1 MSSEVTTKQNIFLRL
16 LEESEVTRIQRKF
29 EGIWNIIF
37 KVIASGYSIALLYS
51 AVSGSWPSWIMRGL
65 FLLFILIMIFMKYPA
80 RGKSPMNRPSA
91 VDFFLILLTVAAFGN
106 FIVDYQG
113 MAWRAGLPNERDV
126 IFGLIA
132 IAMVLEGCRR
142 AMSVILPSLA
152 LFSLV
157 YAYLGPYFPGAILSH
172 QGFSVAQIVGDSY
185 ASMNGIFGFVAYVFI
200 TYVMLFIVMG
210 TIFEKSGA
218 GTFFIDFPIAL
229 MSRFRGGPAKAAVV
243 ASCFFGMISGSAT
256 ANTVATGT
264 FTIPLMK
271 KTGYKPEVAGA
282 IEPAAS
288 TGGMFMPPVMGA
300 GAFLMAEMMHIP
312 YANVVRIAFF
322 PAILYFFSVLLMV
335 HFEACK
341 TGIGIIPP
349 ENRVDPLEVI
359 KKGWYYVVPII
370 LLLYVLLS
378 GSTPSLAAFYA
389 IISSVFIMVLR
400 YFSKGDFRKFFSDL
414 FDGLANGGEKSLIVG
429 STAGPVGIIV
439 GIALLTGLAFKFSAL
454 VLSYT
459 YGLKWMAL
467 LLVMFAT
474 FVLGMGITV
483 TADYLILALL
493 AVPAMGQ
500 MGIPL
505 IAAHL
510 SAFWYS
516 QSSNVTPPVCM
527 AAFAGAGIAGSNPY
541 KTGLYSMRFSS
552 YLYLMPFMFVYSPI
566 LMLDGFSYKVLL
578 SWMTAVVSTIP
589 FGAGAIGYLFGNLG
603 ILQRIILII
612 SSMFLLDPGF
622 VTDGIGLLLFAS
634 VGIPQY
640 LKEKRLKFEFQQL
653 HEQSVSKSYSN
664 SIPKQE

>member
-1 MSSEVTTKQNIFLRL
+1 
-16 LEESEVTRIQRKF
+16 
-29 EGIWNIIF
+29 
-37 KVIASGYSIALLYS
+37 
-51 AVSGSWPSWIMRGL
+51 MRGL

-80 RGKSPMNRPSA
+80 SRKSPMNRPSA
-91 VDFFLILLTVAAFGN
+91 IDFFLIFMSIVVFGN
-106 FIVDYQG
+106 FILDYQE
-113 MAWRAGLPNERDV
+113 MAWRAGLPNTRDV

-152 LFSLV
+152 LLSLL
-157 YAYLGPYFPGAILSH
+157 YAYFGPYFPGQILSH
-172 QGFSVAQIVGDSY
+172 QGFSVAQIVGDTY

-200 TYVMLFIVMG
+200 SYVMLFILMG
-210 TIFEKSGA
+210 SIFEKSGA

-271 KTGYKPEVAGA
+271 KTGYRPEVAGA

-312 YANVVRIAFF
+312 YAYVVKIAFF
-322 PAILYFFSVLLMV
+322 PAILYFLSVLVMV

-341 TGIGIIPP
+341 NGIGIISP
-349 ENRVDPLEVI
+349 EERLDPVRVF
-359 KKGWYYVVPII
+359 KKGWYYLLPIV

-389 IISSVFIMVLR
+389 ILTTVFIMFIKNLIQEGGI
-400 YFSKGDFRKFFSDL
+400 KNFFLNL
-414 FDGLANGGEKSLIVG
+414 FEGLVSGGEKSLIIG

-439 GIALLTGLAFKFSAL
+439 GIALLTGLAFKFSAV

-459 YGLKWMAL
+459 FGLKWMAL

-474 FVLGMGITV
+474 FILGMGITV
-483 TADYLILALL
+483 TADYMILALL

-505 IAAHL
+505 IAAHF

-541 KTGLYSMRFSS
+541 KTGLHAMRFSS

-566 LMLDGFSYKVLL
+566 LMPEGFSFNVLT
-578 SWMTAVVSTIP
+578 SWITAIASTIP
-589 FGAGAIGYLFGNLG
+589 FGAGAIGYFLGNLNFF
-603 ILQRIILII
+603 QRGVLII
-612 SSMFLLDPGF
+612 SSIFLLIPGF
-622 VTDGIGLLLFAS
+622 ITDGIGLLLFTL
-634 VGIPQY
+634 VGVQQY
-640 LKEKRLKFEFQQL
+640 LKGEKLG
-653 HEQSVSKSYSN
+653 
-664 SIPKQE
+664 SIPEARDSIAKPSFNPGASRNNNSSCAK